1 MRESTFKYVRLKKMP
16 HIWCPG
22 CGHGII
28 MGAMVR
34 TFEKMQISREN
45 LVFVSGI
52 GCSSRTPGYIDACT
66 LHTTHGRA
74 LAFATGIK
82 HARPELRVVAVMG
95 DGDATAIGGNHFIHA
110 ARRNI
115 DITAVVFNNNIYGMT
130 GGQYSPTTPYDAI
143 ATTAPYGHVE
153 APFDIAGLAKAAGAS
168 YVARTT
174 VYHVGQ
180 MEKLLEEALA
190 HKGFS
195 IVEVM
200 CYCHTTFGRRQ
211 KGDKKYRTGWEYL
224 KYLKENTL
232 PLKAAEKLPPEK
244 VKDKILTGVL
254 LDDPEKPEYTAR
266 YSLIEER
273 AAKLADAE
281 RAATVGQH
289 AAEVIEPPA
298 KRRWE
303 VCLSGSGGQGMLLA
317 GVVLAEAATRF
328 SGLNAIQTQS
338 YGPEARGGASK
349 SEVVIDQGEI
359 HYPKVRTAD
368 VLLALTDEA
377 FVKYRHVVG
386 AKGVIVADQSVRE
399 ESVAGVPA
407 GVTVHRLPIVRTAR
421 ETVGRVQ
428 TTNMVALGAINELAG
443 MLAPAALE
451 RAVLESVPAGTEE
464 MNRKALDAGR
474 TLAASTR
481 GR

>member
-1 MRESTFKYVRLKKMP
+1 MRESTFKYIRLDKMP

-28 MGAMVR
+28 MGGMAR
-34 TFEKMQISREN
+34 TFDKMKLNREN

-74 LAFATGIK
+74 LGFATGIK

-115 DITAVVFNNNIYGMT
+115 DITAVVYNNNIYGMT
-130 GGQYSPTTPYDAI
+130 GGQYSPTTPVDGI

-153 APFDIAGLAKAAGAS
+153 APFDIAGLAKAAGAC

-180 MEKLLEEALA
+180 MEKLIEQALSR
-190 HKGFS
+190 KGFS
-195 IVEVM
+195 VVEVM
-200 CYCHTTFGRRQ
+200 CFCHTTFGRRQ
-211 KGDKKYRTGWEYL
+211 KGDKKKRTGWEYL
-224 KYLKENTL
+224 KHLKENSI
-232 PLKAAEKLPPEK
+232 PIKAAEKMPPEK
-244 VKDKILTGVL
+244 VEGKILTGVL
-254 LDDPEKPEYTAR
+254 HDDEGKQEYTTR
-266 YSLIEER
+266 YSLIEDR
-273 AAKLADAE
+273 ASLVAKAE
-281 RAATVGQH
+281 REREASRK
-289 AAEVIEPPA
+289 EPQVHKPP
-298 KRRWE
+298 KDQRWE
-303 VCLSGSGGQGMLLA
+303 VCISGAGGQGMLLA

-349 SEVVIDQGEI
+349 SEVVIDKGDI
-359 HYPKVRTAD
+359 HYPKVRKAD

-377 FVKYRHVVG
+377 FNKYRSKVKEG
-386 AKGVIVADQSVRE
+386 GIIIADASVRE
-399 ESVAGVPA
+399 DSIAEVRESIK
-407 GVTVHRLPIVRTAR
+407 VHRMPIVKTAR
-421 ETVGRVQ
+421 EKVGRVQ
-428 TTNMVALGAINELAG
+428 TTNMVALGAINELTG
-443 MLAPAALE
+443 MLAHEALE
-451 RAVLESVPAGTEE
+451 QAVLERVPKGTEA
-464 MNRKALDAGR
+464 MNRSAIEAGR
-474 TLAASTR
+474 DLAK
-481 GR
+481 GE